1 MARVR
6 RDVSHS
12 LHAVVDILLEIGAVL
27 VELGIQ
33 E

>member
-1 MARVR
+1 MARVH
-6 RDVSHS
+6 RDVSIS

-27 VELGIQ
+27 VELRVQ